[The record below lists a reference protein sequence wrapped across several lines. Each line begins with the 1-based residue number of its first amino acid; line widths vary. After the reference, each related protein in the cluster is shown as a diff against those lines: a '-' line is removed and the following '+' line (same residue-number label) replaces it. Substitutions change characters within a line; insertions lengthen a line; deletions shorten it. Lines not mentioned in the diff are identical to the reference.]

1 MIPMRSIAEYQV
13 LIGRLERLAADAPRR
28 YLWRVGLL
36 AVLGIGFV
44 AAAFVAA
51 AGLVVG
57 VAVLILV
64 SKKLVLIKIAWIPL
78 VFAWMILRAMWVQIP
93 PPEGR
98 PLSSRDAPEL
108 FDEIEDVRKAV
119 GAQKIHRV
127 VLIPDFNAAVAQVP
141 RLGLLGW
148 PENYLVV
155 GLPLLASLT
164 RDEFRAVLA
173 HEFGHLSRHHAR
185 FGNWIYRIRQT
196 WYRLLAILEREGSF
210 TTRVFAKFFDW
221 YAPYFNAYSF
231 VLARANEYEAD
242 RASARVAGA
251 PAAASALVAVHA
263 KAAYLENQYW
273 EKLWAGVRDRAE
285 PPAGPYSD
293 LVARCKQ
300 LPADVGKAYAKVALD
315 TKPDLNDTHPS
326 LAERLKAL
334 GMPLRTRFELERSA
348 ADELLGPALA
358 TLAAEQDRAWR
369 EQVAPAWRERHATAA
384 EERRRFEALATE
396 AAAGALPLAAAWE
409 RARLAE
415 SLEGRYAAFALY
427 RALVERHPEH
437 APAVY
442 AYGRILVQG
451 GDAQGV
457 ALVERAMALDPEA
470 AQPGA
475 ELLFEFYRGRK
486 DVSGMD
492 RWQAT
497 LEALGQVR
505 AKAHAELTRFDAK
518 DRLRPHGFSPATLQR
533 LVEAIG
539 AQKKIKRAWLVR
551 KSGTHLPKVPGYLLL
566 LEFAW
571 TSHLTGGRD
580 DAVRAVLDKF
590 AADEDG
596 FVTIRDAAESRRLRK
611 AVAAV
616 PEALAF
622 ERG

>member
-1 MIPMRSIAEYQV
+1 MV
-13 LIGRLERLAADAPRR
+13 TDGLIGCGRRTFEIAPGREHERPASGSRRHGPRPIEASA
-28 YLWRVGLL
+28 G
-36 AVLGIGFV
+36 VL
-44 AAAFVAA
+44 
-51 AGLVVG
+51 
-57 VAVLILV
+57 
-64 SKKLVLIKIAWIPL
+64 
-78 VFAWMILRAMWVQIP
+78 
-93 PPEGR
+93 EGR
-98 PLSSRDAPEL
+98 E
-108 FDEIEDVRKAV
+108 E
-119 GAQKIHRV
+119 
-127 VLIPDFNAAVAQVP
+127 
-141 RLGLLGW
+141 RLGLVEP
-148 PENYLVV
+148 PESHERLDLIGDDAEVG
-155 GLPLLASLT
+155 GLPN
-164 RDEFRAVLA
+164 A
-173 HEFGHLSRHHAR
+173 H
-185 FGNWIYRIRQT
+185 
-196 WYRLLAILEREGSF
+196 RLLEFDGPGQERIGLGGSAQGKLEEPQDRQVRDQEEDLAGRLGDPQPLERCQPR
-210 TTRVFAKFFDW
+210 RV
-221 YAPYFNAYSF
+221 
-231 VLARANEYEAD
+231 
-242 RASARVAGA
+242 G
-251 PAAASALVAVHA
+251 
-263 KAAYLENQYW
+263 
-273 EKLWAGVRDRAE
+273 
-285 PPAGPYSD
+285 PPQMGFHQAH
-293 LVARCKQ
+293 RE
-300 LPADVGKAYAKVALD
+300 VALRQ
-315 TKPDLNDTHPS
+315 HP
-326 LAERLKAL
+326 R
-334 GMPLRTRFELERSA
+334 P
-348 ADELLGPALA
+348 
-358 TLAAEQDRAWR
+358 
-369 EQVAPAWRERHATAA
+369 H
-384 EERRRFEALATE
+384 
-396 AAAGALPLAAAWE
+396 
-409 RARLAE
+409 AE

-497 LEALGQVR
+497 LETLGQVR

-580 DAVRAVLDKF
+580 DALRAVLDKF